1 MIHWL
6 FFCLLI
12 TLCTENEYYKS
23 LNRAFIATA
32 IIFVSLLVSLS
43 FSKYSSTENIIVAS
57 FIWSIWILNGF
68 FLSFLI
74 SGILGAKNQKLLLP
88 NITPVSFKISKAGWI
103 NLVILIFVG
112 VVVSISSGVLH

>member
-74 SGILGAKNQKLLLP
+74 SGILGAKNQKVLLP